1 MTSPDSSQR
10 DSIEGTSRRALLRG
24 LGAAPVVA
32 SMIASPS
39 VMAIAALNERYGDGP
54 AILLRTKEGREISRR
69 RYHSAE
75 IEFYGIEGGFHGG
88 RIRTT
93 LHTAGSVAKLTLCAH
108 LLDVG
113 FPDPW
118 NAEYIRQ
125 DISKVLAYANA
136 TGLGHDCPE
145 MARLA
150 VILTPYYKWGYPHL
164 IGDPPMDDGGFTADQ
179 VRSLIRALL
188 ERVHDVTG
196 HTRPKG
202 WERIQ
207 QEFRP

>member
-1 MTSPDSSQR
+1 MTSPDSSR
-10 DSIEGTSRRALLRG
+10 WNSTGGTSRRALLRG
-24 LGAAPVVA
+24 LGAVPLAA

-39 VMAIAALNERYGDGP
+39 AIAIAALNERYGDQP
-54 AILLRTKEGREISRR
+54 AILERTKEGRAISLS

-75 IEFYGIEGGFHGG
+75 IEFFGMKGGFHEG
-88 RIRTT
+88 RIRST
-93 LHTAGSVAKLTLCAH
+93 LHTAGSVTKLALSAH

-113 FPDPW
+113 FPDLW
-118 NAEYIRQ
+118 NAENIRQ
-125 DISKVLAYANA
+125 DISKALAYANA

-164 IGDPPMDDGGFTADQ
+164 IGDPPMDDGRFTTDQ
-179 VRSLIRALL
+179 IRSLIRALL

-196 HTRPKG
+196 HTRPKS
-202 WERIQ
+202 
-207 QEFRP
+207 